1 MHTLPTPYPCKHE
14 RTGFC
19 PPSPSGQNEG
29 PRCVVGLQA
38 AQELPGFLLHEELV
52 FGAPTGHRLPGT
64 GHLRGSEMVSSVQ
77 TQVVLTSKSR
87 DVSRTSL
94 SMLEASLC
102 SLYFL
107 GRPREAMP
115 HLWALT
121 VKQSRRLGQEKGGR
135 SPGASQADEGTG
147 MQGPGQLCQ
156 E

>member
-1 MHTLPTPYPCKHE
+1 M
-14 RTGFC
+14 
-19 PPSPSGQNEG
+19 
-29 PRCVVGLQA
+29 VGLQA

-87 DVSRTSL
+87 DISRTSL

-115 HLWALT
+115 HLWAST
-121 VKQSRRLGQEKGGR
+121 VKQSRRLGQQR
-135 SPGASQADEGTG
+135 GADPQEPAKQMKALGCKAQASSVRNRAIGKPNTDNDLVTD
-147 MQGPGQLCQ
+147 
-156 E
+156 